1 MSRKRG
7 WMIISVSAIGL
18 SILSLFLPVFSYRSA
33 RTGITT
39 KYNIIKLFSN
49 SELIENMFTEYR
61 GEFLRGM
68 GYSSVSTL
76 VIVLCF
82 IGVTA
87 IILAFVGIGSMTK
100 QYESAWPFGLALSG
114 LIGTAIPS
122 VTLLILFLFSQN
134 QYAGKMTLG
143 AYIIITPVAMVLACI
158 NVVNRHRLTR
168 EELRLQRAASAFI
181 RPAGDLPVQ

>member
-1 MSRKRG
+1 MSRKRN
-7 WMIISVSAIGL
+7 WMIVSVGAIWL

-61 GEFLRGM
+61 GEFLRSM
-68 GYSSVSTL
+68 SYSSVSTL
-76 VIVLCF
+76 VIVLCI

-87 IILAFVGIGSMTK
+87 IIFAFVGIRSMTK
-100 QYESAWPFGLALSG
+100 QYESAWPFRLALSG
-114 LIGTAIPS
+114 LVGTAIPS

-143 AYIIITPVAMVLACI
+143 AYIIITPAAMVLACA
-158 NVVNRHRLTR
+158 NVVNRHRLTQ